1 MRFALGGGCALGRTS
16 LCTGGSNSSRVIAHL
31 LVVWCLST
39 IIYASRKNKPVLCFC
54 GRIKK
59 EWPKP
64 PQEKRKTKNKERKA
78 RGDGCEY
85 PNTILLLMIIPRSA
99 NKLKSHQVKKP
110 RDLCIY
116 TQGPATAHYTAKPL
130 HR

>member
-1 MRFALGGGCALGRTS
+1 VFLWE
-16 LCTGGSNSSRVIAHL
+16 NK
-31 LVVWCLST
+31 
-39 IIYASRKNKPVLCFC
+39 KN
-54 GRIKK
+54 GQNHRRKK
-59 EWPKP
+59 EKPKI
-64 PQEKRKTKNKERKA
+64 KKERKA